1 MYLIQKIMSAYVVI
15 LKIKNKM
22 SNKLKPQYNNFMEQ
36 YGYSAVAYDITPFI
50 TSMGSMFT
58 VLNLVLIAYK
68 PVNPFIDF
76 NGNTYIILVLLSL
89 LTIFVPGFFT
99 WSVNVFREAELGLN
113 TLILRKSLT
122 MGMYLFI
129 LSEFL
134 LFVSFFWAYF
144 YITTAPTFDVATVL
158 PRDIKP
164 LNFLSIPL
172 YNTFIL
178 VLSGL
183 AASAAEKGAKLR
195 IEEIQKDQKRVLTL
209 DEIFN
214 PKLESL
220 EKNESYKL
228 RFWIL
233 AMYAISI
240 ILGLIFTGFQLFEY
254 KNTPFTAEDSVY
266 GSIFFLTT
274 GFHGLHVIIGTIF
287 LMFAAYQQFKYSVT
301 MITSVSIKFANIYWH
316 FVDAIWIGLYLL
328 YYYYITL
335 R

>member
-1 MYLIQKIMSAYVVI
+1 MIKTKSKIS
-15 LKIKNKM
+15 
-22 SNKLKPQYNNFMEQ
+22 NNFLEQ
-36 YGYSAVAYDITPFI
+36 YGYSAVAYDITPFV
-50 TSMGSMFT
+50 TSLGSLFT
-58 VLNLVLIAYK
+58 VLNLVLLVYK
-68 PVNPFIDF
+68 PSNNFIDF
-76 NGNTYIILVLLSL
+76 NGFNYKLIAVFFL
-89 LTIFVPGFFT
+89 LTIFLPGLIT
-99 WSVNVFREAELGLN
+99 WSINVFREAELGLN
-113 TLILRKSLT
+113 TFILRKSLT

-144 YITTAPTFDVATVL
+144 YITTAPAFDVATVL

-164 LNFLSIPL
+164 LNYLSIPL

-183 AASAAEKGAKLR
+183 AASVAEKGSKLK
-195 IEEIQKDQKRVLTL
+195 ISEKE
-209 DEIFN
+209 
-214 PKLESL
+214 ESL
-220 EKNESYKL
+220 ILTKTIDEALSQKPDTFKKSESYSL

-274 GFHGLHVIIGTIF
+274 GFHGVHVIIGTLF
-287 LMFAAYQQFKYSVT
+287 LLFAAYQQFKYSVT
-301 MITSVSIKFANIYWH
+301 SITSISIKFANIYWH

>member
-1 MYLIQKIMSAYVVI
+1 MS
-15 LKIKNKM
+15 KNK
-22 SNKLKPQYNNFMEQ
+22 LTYNNFIEQ
-36 YGYSAVAYDITPFI
+36 YGYSAVAYDITPFV
-50 TSMGSMFT
+50 TAMGSMFT
-58 VLNLVLIAYK
+58 VLNIVLVAYK
-68 PVNPFIDF
+68 PNNPFIDF
-76 NGNTYIILVLLSL
+76 NSNFYPIIAIFPI
-89 LTIFVPGFFT
+89 LTIFLPGFLT
-99 WSVNVFREAELGLN
+99 WCMNVFREAELGLN

-144 YITTAPTFDVATVL
+144 YITTAPVFDVATVL

-183 AASAAEKGAKLR
+183 AASVAEKGAKLK
-195 IEEIQKDQKRVLTL
+195 INENTKKKIQFSQLDQT
-209 DEIFN
+209 FN
-214 PKLESL
+214 PNPENLSKTE
-220 EKNESYKL
+220 NYKL

-233 AMYAISI
+233 AMYGISI
-240 ILGLIFTGFQLFEY
+240 VLGLIFTSFQLFEY

-287 LMFAAYQQFKYSVT
+287 LLFAGYQQFKYSVT
-301 MITSVSIKFANIYWH
+301 TITNVSIKFANIYWH

>member
-1 MYLIQKIMSAYVVI
+1 MVKTKTKV
-15 LKIKNKM
+15 
-22 SNKLKPQYNNFMEQ
+22 SNIFLEQ
-36 YGYSAVAYDITPFI
+36 YGYSAVAYDITPFV
-50 TSMGSMFT
+50 TSLGSLFT
-58 VLNLVLIAYK
+58 VLNLVLIVYK
-68 PVNPFIDF
+68 PSNGIIDF
-76 NGNTYIILVLLSL
+76 NGITYKLVALFFL
-89 LTIFVPGFFT
+89 LTIFLPGLLT
-99 WSVNVFREAELGLN
+99 WSINVFREAELGLN
-113 TLILRKSLT
+113 TFILRKSLT

-134 LFVSFFWAYF
+134 LFISFFWAYF
-144 YITTAPTFDVATVL
+144 YITTAPAFDVATVL

-164 LNFLSIPL
+164 LNYLSIPL

-183 AASAAEKGAKLR
+183 AASVAEKGSKLQI
-195 IEEIQKDQKRVLTL
+195 IETEKSFILNKKVDELFNQTTKDLKPT
-209 DEIFN
+209 EN
-214 PKLESL
+214 
-220 EKNESYKL
+220 YTL

-233 AMYAISI
+233 IMYFISI

-274 GFHGLHVIIGTIF
+274 GFHGVHVIIGTIF
-287 LMFAAYQQFKYSVT
+287 LIFAAYQQLKYSVT
-301 MITSVSIKFANIYWH
+301 SITSISVKFANVYWH

>member
-1 MYLIQKIMSAYVVI
+1 M
-15 LKIKNKM
+15 LK
-22 SNKLKPQYNNFMEQ
+22 NKLKYNNFIEQ
-36 YGYSAVAYDITPFI
+36 YGYSAVAYDITPFV
-50 TSMGSMFT
+50 TAMGSMFT
-58 VLNLVLIAYK
+58 VLNIVLIAYK
-68 PVNPFIDF
+68 PNNPFIDF
-76 NGNTYIILVLLSL
+76 NSSFYPLIALLPL
-89 LTIFVPGFFT
+89 LTIFLPGFLT
-99 WSVNVFREAELGLN
+99 WCMNVFREAELGLN

-144 YITTAPTFDVATVL
+144 YITTAPAFDVATVL

-183 AASAAEKGAKLR
+183 AASVAEKGAKLK
-195 IEEIQKDQKRVLTL
+195 INETTKEEIIFLKL
-209 DEIFN
+209 DNLFN
-214 PKLESL
+214 PDTKILKKTE
-220 EKNESYKL
+220 NYTL

-233 AMYAISI
+233 AMYGVSI
-240 ILGLIFTGFQLFEY
+240 FLGLIFTAFQLFEY

-274 GFHGLHVIIGTIF
+274 GFHGLHVVIGTIF
-287 LMFAAYQQFKYSVT
+287 LLFAGYQQFKYSVT
-301 MITSVSIKFANIYWH
+301 VITNVSIKFANIYWH

>member
-1 MYLIQKIMSAYVVI
+1 M
-15 LKIKNKM
+15 LKR
-22 SNKLKPQYNNFMEQ
+22 KLTYNNFIEQ
-36 YGYSAVAYDITPFI
+36 YGYSAVAYDITPFV

-58 VLNLVLIAYK
+58 VLNIVLIAYK
-68 PVNPFIDF
+68 PNNPFIDF
-76 NGNTYIILVLLSL
+76 NGTFYPLIALFPI
-89 LTIFVPGFFT
+89 LTIFIPGFLT
-99 WSVNVFREAELGLN
+99 WCMNVFREAELGLN

-122 MGMYLFI
+122 LGMYLFI

-144 YITTAPTFDVATVL
+144 YITTAPAFDVATVL

-183 AASAAEKGAKLR
+183 AASVAEKGAKLK
-195 IEEIQKDQKRVLTL
+195 INEIIKEKNNVLVQL
-209 DEIFN
+209 DETFN
-214 PKLESL
+214 PNINTLKKTE
-220 EKNESYKL
+220 NYNL

-233 AMYAISI
+233 VMYSISI
-240 ILGLIFTGFQLFEY
+240 FLGLIFTAFQLFEY

-274 GFHGLHVIIGTIF
+274 GFHGFHVIIGTIF
-287 LMFAAYQQFKYSVT
+287 LLFAGYQQFKYSVT
-301 MITSVSIKFANIYWH
+301 VITNVSIKFANIYWH

>member
-1 MYLIQKIMSAYVVI
+1 MK
-15 LKIKNKM
+15 KNTY
-22 SNKLKPQYNNFMEQ
+22 NFNNFMEQ
-36 YGYSAVAYDITPFI
+36 YGYSAVAYDITPFV
-50 TSMGSMFT
+50 TSLGSMFT

-76 NGNTYIILVLLSL
+76 NSTTYTVLALLSL
-89 LTIFVPGFFT
+89 LTIFVPGFIT
-99 WSVNVFREAELGLN
+99 WSANVYREAELGLN

-134 LFVSFFWAYF
+134 LFVSFFWGYF
-144 YITTAPTFDVATVL
+144 YITTAPAFDVATL
-158 PRDIKP
+158 FPRDIKP

-183 AASAAEKGAKLR
+183 AASVAEKGAKLR
-195 IEEIQKDQKRVLTL
+195 IDEIKKFEERVPTL

-214 PKLESL
+214 TNENKFEST
-220 EKNESYKL
+220 ESYKL

-233 AMYAISI
+233 AMYGISVF
-240 ILGLIFTGFQLFEY
+240 LGLIFTGFQLFEY
-254 KNTPFTAEDSVY
+254 KNTAFTAEDSVY

-274 GFHGLHVIIGTIF
+274 GFHGAHVIIGTIF
-287 LMFAAYQQFKYSVT
+287 LIFAAYQQFKYSVT
-301 MITSVSIKFANIYWH
+301 IITSVSIKFANIYWH

-328 YYYYITL
+328 YYYYVTL

>member
-1 MYLIQKIMSAYVVI
+1 MSKQNNY
-15 LKIKNKM
+15 KF
-22 SNKLKPQYNNFMEQ
+22 NNFMEQ
-36 YGYSAVAYDITPFI
+36 YGYSAVAYDITPFV
-50 TSMGSMFT
+50 TALGALFT

-68 PVNPFIDF
+68 PANPFIDF
-76 NGNTYIILVLLSL
+76 NSTTYTVLALISI
-89 LTIFVPGFFT
+89 LTIFVPGFVS
-99 WSVNVFREAELGLN
+99 WSMNVFREAELGIN

-122 MGMYLFI
+122 LGMYLFI

-134 LFVSFFWAYF
+134 LFVSFFWGYF
-144 YITTAPTFDVATVL
+144 YVTTAPAFDVATIL

-183 AASAAEKGAKLR
+183 AASVAEKGAKLR
-195 IEEIQKDQKRVLTL
+195 IEEVEKEEQHVPTL

-214 PKLESL
+214 GSKKLE
-220 EKNESYKL
+220 KTESYSL

-233 AMYAISI
+233 AMYALSI
-240 ILGLIFTGFQLFEY
+240 VLGVIFTIFQLFEY

-274 GFHGLHVIIGTIF
+274 GFHGVHVLVGTIF
-287 LMFAAYQQFKYSVT
+287 LIFAAYQQFKYSVT
-301 MITSVSIKFANIYWH
+301 VITSVSIKFANIYWH